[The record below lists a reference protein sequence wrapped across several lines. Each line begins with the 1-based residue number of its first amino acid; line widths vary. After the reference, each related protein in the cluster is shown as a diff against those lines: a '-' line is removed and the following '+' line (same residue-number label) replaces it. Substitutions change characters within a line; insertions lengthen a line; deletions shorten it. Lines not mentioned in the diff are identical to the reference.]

1 MIITVHYKTKYYI
14 NMDTITREHIEKA
27 ILEINEG
34 GVPPNAHSSTY
45 DVVVDGK
52 RYPPKLLIE
61 KASKYSS
68 GGKLSRKSFQGG
80 LGTPAFQVLEKNG
93 YKIKQKNDIDI
104 KELLILFLDDVKKE
118 TLKTSLYPKKYNDY
132 LLKVSFGQGTPA
144 ERPWIAIRKEGQEI
158 RNGIY
163 PVYLYYKTLKKLILT
178 YGISEDNR
186 PDFEWDIPNL
196 QTIGALFG
204 DVNAANQQS
213 FVHSAYDIE
222 NFKLPDSY
230 DYEKDLNDIL
240 YKYEHN
246 IKPID
251 SNSDTVQTNS
261 NTTGSVMINTILY
274 GPPGTG
280 KTYNTVNLTKE
291 ILGAESLDEIT
302 SIGRLKKEFPNRI
315 DFVTFHQSFAY
326 DDFVEGLR
334 ASTTDTGSLTYKVEE
349 GIFKRICQNVESGKP
364 SVLIIDEIN
373 RGNISKIF
381 GELITLIEDTK
392 RQGEDEELVVTLP
405 YSKESFSVP
414 KELHIIGTMNTAD
427 RSLVMIDTALRRRFN
442 FIEMMPEPE
451 LLKNIE
457 GIDCP
462 KLLQTINERIEQVL
476 DKEHAIGH
484 SFFIKC
490 KTAED
495 VINVFKNNLLP
506 LLEEY
511 FFDDF
516 DKIQPILGNH
526 FYEQVEFDS
535 SWANNEITINENI
548 IRRRKD
554 IFSSKSLFIK
564 AVKSIYS

>member
-1 MIITVHYKTKYYI
+1 S
-14 NMDTITREHIEKA
+14 N
-27 ILEINEG
+27 
-34 GVPPNAHSSTY
+34 
-45 DVVVDGK
+45 
-52 RYPPKLLIE
+52 
-61 KASKYSS
+61 
-68 GGKLSRKSFQGG
+68 
-80 LGTPAFQVLEKNG
+80 
-93 YKIKQKNDIDI
+93 
-104 KELLILFLDDVKKE
+104 
-118 TLKTSLYPKKYNDY
+118 
-132 LLKVSFGQGTPA
+132 
-144 ERPWIAIRKEGQEI
+144 
-158 RNGIY
+158 
-163 PVYLYYKTLKKLILT
+163 
-178 YGISEDNR
+178 
-186 PDFEWDIPNL
+186 PDM
-196 QTIGALFG
+196 
-204 DVNAANQQS
+204 
-213 FVHSAYDIE
+213 
-222 NFKLPDSY
+222 
-230 DYEKDLNDIL
+230 
-240 YKYEHN
+240 
-246 IKPID
+246 
-251 SNSDTVQTNS
+251 VQTNS
-261 NTTGSVMINTILY
+261 NTTSSVMLNTILY

-280 KTYNTVNLTKE
+280 KTYNTVNIAKE
-291 ILGAESLDEIT
+291 ILGAASLDEIT

-349 GIFKRICQNVESGKP
+349 GIFKRICQNVEPGKP

-451 LLKNIE
+451 LLENIE

-535 SWANNEITINENI
+535 SWTNDEITINENI

-554 IFSSKSLFIK
+554 IFSNKNLFIK

>member
-1 MIITVHYKTKYYI
+1 V
-14 NMDTITREHIEKA
+14 DTITKKHIEKA
-27 ILEINEG
+27 ILEINEEG
-34 GVPPNAHSSTY
+34 IPPNAHSSTY

-61 KASKYSS
+61 KASQHSP
-68 GGKLSRKSFQGG
+68 GKKLARRTFEGG
-80 LGTPAFQVLEKNG
+80 LGTPAFQVLERNG
-93 YKIKQKNDIDI
+93 YKIKRKSDVDI
-104 KELLILFLDDVKKE
+104 KELLASFLNDVKNK
-118 TLKTSLYPKKYNDY
+118 TLKTSLYPKKYNNY
-132 LLKVSFGQGTPA
+132 FLKVSFGQGTPA

-163 PVYLYYKTLKKLILT
+163 PVYLYYKKLKKLILT

-196 QTIGALFG
+196 QTIGTLFG

-222 NFKLPDSY
+222 SFNLPENHN
-230 DYEKDLNDIL
+230 YEEDLNDIL
-240 YKYEHN
+240 HKYEHN
-246 IKPID
+246 IKAIAQAPDVI
-251 SNSDTVQTNS
+251 QTNLH
-261 NTTGSVMINTILY
+261 TTNSVMINTILY

-280 KTYNTVNLTKE
+280 KTYNTVNLAKE
-291 ILGAESLDEIT
+291 ILGATST
-302 SIGRLKKEFPNRI
+302 SIGKLKEELPNRI

-334 ASTTDTGSLTYKVEE
+334 ASTTDAGSLTYKVEE
-349 GIFKRICQNVESGKP
+349 GIFKRICQKVEPGKP

-392 RQGEDEELVVTLP
+392 RQGEDEELTVTLP
-405 YSKESFSVP
+405 YSKDSFSVP

-442 FIEMMPEPE
+442 FIEMMPKPE
-451 LLKNIE
+451 LLKSIDID
-457 GIDCP
+457 GIDFP

-476 DKEHAIGH
+476 DKEHTIGH

-490 KTAED
+490 KTTED
-495 VINVFKNNLLP
+495 VMNVFKNNLLP

-516 DKIQPILGNH
+516 DKIQPILGSH
-526 FYEQVEFDS
+526 FYKRVEFDS
-535 SWANNEITINENI
+535 SWTNDEIPINENI
-548 IRRRKD
+548 IRRNEI
-554 IFSSKSLFIK
+554 IFQSQADFIK
-564 AVKSIYS
+564 TVKSIYS

>member
-1 MIITVHYKTKYYI
+1 MNTI
-14 NMDTITREHIEKA
+14 NREHIEKA

-34 GVPPNAHSSTY
+34 GIPSNAHSSTY

-61 KASKYSS
+61 LASKHSPGATLARRDFH
-68 GGKLSRKSFQGG
+68 GGRDENSFKVIKECGYTIKNKSD
-80 LGTPAFQVLEKNG
+80 V
-93 YKIKQKNDIDI
+93 DI
-104 KELLILFLDDVKKE
+104 KELLTLFLNDVKRE
-118 TLKTSLYPKKYNDY
+118 TLKTFLYPKKYNDY
-132 LLKVSFGQGTPA
+132 SLKVSFGQGTLA
-144 ERPWIAIRKEGQEI
+144 IRPWIAIIKKGQKT

-163 PVYLYYKTLKKLILT
+163 PVYLYYKALKKLILT
-178 YGISEDNR
+178 YGISEDNK

-222 NFKLPDSY
+222 DFKLPDGH
-230 DYEKDLNDIL
+230 DYEKDLDNIL
-240 YKYEHN
+240 YKYENN
-246 IKPID
+246 IKPIASSVD
-251 SNSDTVQTNS
+251 RTQTNS
-261 NTTGSVMINTILY
+261 KTTSSVMLNTILY

-280 KTYNTVNLTKE
+280 KTYNTVSIAKE
-291 ILGAESLDEIT
+291 ILGAASLDEIT

-334 ASTTDTGSLTYKVEE
+334 ASTTNTGSLTYKVEE
-349 GIFKRICQNVESGKP
+349 GIFKRICQNVELGKP

-451 LLKNIE
+451 LLENIE

-535 SWANNEITINENI
+535 SWTNDEITINENI

-554 IFSSKSLFIK
+554 IFNSKSLFIK
-564 AVKSIYS
+564 AVKSIYP